1 VNRERLFA
9 HFIHPAVNLVTILV
23 GSGFHFARLANYF
36 GIASTAEDFSMSA
49 AEYAYEFEHL
59 TKPLS
64 RPLKKSFNLGLYFY
78 FCGNINQD
86 LNLDRLKA
94 EGRSSLIAFSL
105 QPSAYPPSAAS
116 E

>member
-36 GIASTAEDFSMSA
+36 GIASAAEDFSMSA

-59 TKPLS
+59 TKPIS
-64 RPLKKSFNLGLYFY
+64 
-78 FCGNINQD
+78 
-86 LNLDRLKA
+86 
-94 EGRSSLIAFSL
+94 
-105 QPSAYPPSAAS
+105 
-116 E
+116 